1 MKRAPRPNAL
11 ARVLVK
17 YFQEYLPTLR
27 GMSAHTIRSYRD
39 SIILYLRFA
48 AVRAHSQVEALDIE
62 DFNSDRV
69 GEFLADL
76 ERTRGNGI
84 STRNVRL
91 AALHTFARFAASE
104 APEHLSELQRIL
116 AIPFKRGKR
125 QVPLEYL
132 DQKEVEALLATPA
145 HPTNSVERDH
155 ALFALMFNTGAR
167 VQEVLDLKV
176 RDVRLTAPFQVRL
189 HGKGNKVRI
198 CPIWAHTAARLRRLI
213 ERSPWTAEPDSPLF
227 VNLRGAKLSRFGVRY
242 LLKKRIVKCI
252 AETPSLAGKR
262 IHPHSLRH
270 TTAIHLLK
278 AGVDF
283 ATISQWLGHAS
294 LNTTMTYARADLDLK
309 RQALL
314 QVFPDAPRPPRG
326 GQVRLDRL
334 DVVGWLRR
342 L

>member
-1 MKRAPRPNAL
+1 MKTVKPNIL
-11 ARVLVK
+11 GRTVVK
-17 YFQEYLPTLR
+17 FFQEYLPTLR
-27 GMSAHTIRSYRD
+27 GMSTHTIHSYRD
-39 SIILYLRFA
+39 ALVLYLRFVA
-48 AVRAHSQVEALDIE
+48 ARRRCGIEALDIE
-62 DFNSDRV
+62 HLTAAQV
-69 GEFLADL
+69 EEFLADL
-76 ERTRGNGI
+76 EHSRGNGI

-104 APEHLSELQRIL
+104 VPEHLAELQRIL
-116 AIPFKRGKR
+116 AIPFKRGR
-125 QVPLEYL
+125 QRVPLEYL
-132 DQKEVEALLATPA
+132 DQREVEALLATPDR
-145 HPTNSVERDH
+145 PTPAQERDH

-176 RDVRLTAPFQVRL
+176 RDVRLAPPYQVRL
-189 HGKGNKVRI
+189 RGKGNKIRV
-198 CPIWAHTAARLRRLI
+198 CPIWAHTASRLRRLI
-213 ERSPWTAEPDSPLF
+213 DRSPWTADADSPIF
-227 VNLRGAKLSRFGVRY
+227 VNLHGAKLTRFGVRY
-242 LLKKRIVKCI
+242 VLKKR
-252 AETPSLAGKR
+252 LAQCTLQLATLKDKR

-294 LNTTMTYARADLDLK
+294 LNTTMAYARADLDLK
-309 RQALL
+309 RQALM

-334 DVVGWLRR
+334 DVVGWLQR